1 MWEKKILVKLKKVM
15 ADGGETTFDNISQEM
30 VLEDYFEREKTLA
43 DALMLLNRSKI
54 YKVMYC
60 NKKIEYAEK
69 EELMAVS
76 GYDKNA
82 WNYVANIWKST
93 LGVIKAE
100 NTEYKHGGTTDCG
113 CMHKY
118 GKGGLAYGN
127 SHDNGGIKATVAST
141 GQSIEYEGGEGV
153 INKRS
158 MQIEKTYDFNGKKL
172 TPCEIVS
179 QINQMGG
186 GVKFKCEDVKPII
199 ANDGSY
205 KN

>member
-1 MWEKKILVKLKKVM
+1 
-15 ADGGETTFDNISQEM
+15 
-30 VLEDYFEREKTLA
+30 
-43 DALMLLNRSKI
+43 
-54 YKVMYC
+54 MYC
-60 NKKIEYAEK
+60 NKKVEYAEN
-69 EELMAVS
+69 EGNMTESA
-76 GYDKNA
+76 YDKNA

-93 LGVIKAE
+93 LGVVKAE

-158 MQIEKTYDFNGKKL
+158 MQIEKTYTFNGKKL

-179 QINQMGG
+179 EINEMGG

-205 KN
+205 K